1 VTRPVAGPRRIAM
14 TKPSPKIRVE
24 HLRVGEEEA
33 GERLDRFLVT
43 RLPEFSRARIQELI
57 AEGHVLVAGRPARS
71 SHKVVEGESA
81 QVEIVSRPPLAASAE
96 DIPLDIL
103 YEDDG
108 VIVVNKPANM
118 VVHAGAGHRHGTL
131 VNALLN
137 RFGNLAT
144 ISGAERPGIVHRL
157 DIGTSGAIVVAR
169 TDAAHRAL
177 AAQFLARQVGKI
189 YLALVHGRIA
199 QAKGD
204 IDLPVAR
211 DLHRRTRMTTKRREG
226 RAARTDWRV
235 LSRIG
240 EFTLLE
246 VQLHSGRTHQIRVH
260 MSAIGHPI
268 VGDTVYG
275 APRAPRIEGRALPAL
290 NRPFLHSAR
299 ITFAHPATGKPVTV
313 RAPLDPALRQYLD
326 TLASISGAGPSFI
339 DAALREFL

>member
-1 VTRPVAGPRRIAM
+1 MSKT
-14 TKPSPKIRVE
+14 SPPTRVE
-24 HLRVGEEEA
+24 HLRVTVEDA

-57 AEGHVLVAGRPARS
+57 AEGHVLIAGRPARS
-71 SHKVVEGESA
+71 SHRVVESESV
-81 QVEIVSRPPLAASAE
+81 QVGIVSRPPLAAEPE
-96 DIPLDIL
+96 DIPIKVL
-103 YEDDG
+103 YEDAD

-118 VVHAGAGHRHGTL
+118 VVHAGAGHHRGTL

-144 ISGAERPGIVHRL
+144 VSGAERPGIVHRL
-157 DIGTSGAIVVAR
+157 DSGTSGAIVVAR
-169 TDAAHRAL
+169 NDAAHRAL
-177 AAQFLARQVGKI
+177 AAQFFAREVEKI
-189 YLALVHGRIA
+189 YLALVHGTIT
-199 QAKGD
+199 QEKGS

-211 DLHRRTRMTTKRREG
+211 DLRRRTRMTTKRRGG
-226 RAARTDWRV
+226 RTARTDWRV
-235 LSRIG
+235 LARLG

-275 APRAPRIEGRALPAL
+275 APREPRVDGQLLPAL

-299 ITFAHPATGKPVTV
+299 ITFVHPVNGRPVTV
-313 RAPLDPALRQYLD
+313 RAPLDAKLREYLD
-326 TLASISGAGPSFI
+326 SLATATGAGPSLI
-339 DAALREFL
+339 GVSIREFL

>member
-1 VTRPVAGPRRIAM
+1 MP
-14 TKPSPKIRVE
+14 KPSSPIRIE
-24 HLRVGEEEA
+24 HFRVRAEEA
-33 GERLDRFLVT
+33 GARLDRFLVT

-81 QVEIVSRPPLAASAE
+81 QVEIVSRPPLAAGPE
-96 DIPLDIL
+96 DIPIEVL
-103 YEDDG
+103 YEDSD

-118 VVHAGAGHRHGTL
+118 VVHAGAGHHHGTL

-144 ISGAERPGIVHRL
+144 ASGAERPGIVHRL
-157 DIGTSGAIVVAR
+157 DSGTSGAIVVAR

-177 AAQFLARQVGKI
+177 AAQFFAREVEKI
-189 YLALVHGRIA
+189 YLALVHGRMA
-199 QAKGD
+199 EGKGT

-211 DLHRRTRMTTKRREG
+211 DLRRRTRMTTKRRGG
-226 RAARTDWRV
+226 RIARTDWRV
-235 LSRIG
+235 LSLLG
-240 EFTLLE
+240 DYTLLE
-246 VQLHSGRTHQIRVH
+246 VQLHTGRTHQIRVH
-260 MSAIGHPI
+260 MAAIGHPI

-275 APRAPRIEGRALPAL
+275 APREPRVDGKLLPVL

-299 ITFAHPATGKPVTV
+299 ITFAHPSNAKPVTV
-313 RAPLDPALRQYLD
+313 RAPLDAPLRQYLD
-326 TLASISGAGPSFI
+326 SLAAAIGAGPSLI

>member
-1 VTRPVAGPRRIAM
+1 MR
-14 TKPSPKIRVE
+14 KPSQPTRIE
-24 HLRVGEEEA
+24 HLRVGPLEA

-71 SHKVVEGESA
+71 SQKVAEGESA
-81 QVEIVSRPPLAASAE
+81 QVEIVSRPPLAAAPE
-96 DIPLDIL
+96 DIPIDVL
-103 YEDDG
+103 YEDSE

-118 VVHAGAGHRHGTL
+118 VVHAGAGHHRGTL

-144 ISGAERPGIVHRL
+144 ASGAERPGIVHRL
-157 DIGTSGAIVVAR
+157 DRGTSGAIAVAR

-177 AAQFLARQVGKI
+177 AAQFLSREIEKI
-189 YLALVHGRIA
+189 YLALVHGRIE
-199 QAKGD
+199 QPKGS
-204 IDLPVAR
+204 INLSVAR
-211 DLHRRTRMTTKRREG
+211 DLHRRTRMTTRRRGG
-226 RAARTDWRV
+226 RVAHTDWRV
-235 LSRIG
+235 LARLG
-240 EFTLLE
+240 DFTLLE

-268 VGDTVYG
+268 VGDSVYG
-275 APRAPRIEGRALPAL
+275 APREPLMDGRPLPAL

-299 ITFAHPATGKPVTV
+299 ITFAHPADARPVTV
-313 RAPLDPALRQYLD
+313 RAPLDPQLRQYLAN
-326 TLASISGAGPSFI
+326 LAVASGVDPSLI